1 MLQLSESCTV
11 CDLRECLSEVLS
23 QIGFAGERSGVLY
36 QDTMQSFTNV
46 VEGVGLVIDGAG
58 VLVIVLGLMV
68 ATGRFVLA
76 GRRATDP
83 YRQLRQDIG
92 RGILLGLELLVAAD
106 IIRTVAIDPTLE
118 SVLVLG
124 LIVLIRTFLSMALQ
138 VELEGRWPWQ
148 RADVPGRQI
157 KDA

>member
-1 MLQLSESCTV
+1 MGEPS
-11 CDLRECLSEVLS
+11 
-23 QIGFAGERSGVLY
+23 GAGY
-36 QDTMQSFTNV
+36 QDTMQSFTYA

-58 VLVIVLGLMV
+58 VLVIVLGLVV

-76 GRRATDP
+76 GGRATDG

-106 IIRTVAIDPTLE
+106 IIRTVAIDPTIE
-118 SVLVLG
+118 SVLVLA

-148 RADVPGRQI
+148 GADEPDRKTTAPKFDG
-157 KDA
+157 A

>member
-1 MLQLSESCTV
+1 
-11 CDLRECLSEVLS
+11 
-23 QIGFAGERSGVLY
+23 
-36 QDTMQSFTNV
+36 MQSFTQV

-58 VLVIVLGLMV
+58 VLVIVLGLLI
-68 ATGRFVLA
+68 AAGRFVFV
-76 GRRATDP
+76 GRRATDS

-106 IIRTVAIDPTLE
+106 IIRTVAIDPTIE

-138 VELEGRWPWQ
+138 VELEGRLPWQ
-148 RADVPGRQI
+148 SGAETGRQRTN
-157 KDA
+157 D